1 MTIDK
6 NRHLA
11 LDVIPFS
18 MPYNSVNELAN
29 VSEVLR
35 SGHVHGDGIFTA
47 RATERLVEI
56 TTADHVLL
64 TTSGTHALEMAS
76 YLLGMGEGDEVILPS
91 FTFPSAA
98 NAVARTG
105 ATCVFVDIDPATGN
119 IDPQQVS
126 EAIGARTKA
135 ISIMHY
141 GGVPVDIESIS
152 SIAREHDLPIIED
165 NAHGLGVVA
174 DAQTLGTVGVLAI
187 QSFHDTKNVHSGEG
201 GALLINDRRMIER
214 AEIMREKGTNRS
226 QFLRGQID
234 KYSWVEW
241 GSSYLMSE
249 LNAAVLD
256 AQLEDFTEIQ
266 NRRFAIWDFYF
277 LELGG
282 WADAVGARVM
292 DPPGRIH
299 AAHVFYLIMPNWQ
312 AQSELIAHL
321 RAAGVVAAFHYVPL
335 DTSPAGQRYG
345 RTLRSLDR
353 SEDFSRRLV
362 RLPLWAGMTD
372 DQVSR
377 VVEATRSFRT
387 PTIASTAYSERPNS
401 Q

>member
-18 MPYNSVNELAN
+18 MPFSSVNELAN

-76 YLLGMGEGDEVILPS
+76 YLLGMGQGDEVILPS

-98 NAVARTG
+98 DAVARTG

-126 EAIGARTKA
+126 EAIGPRTKA

-141 GGVPVDIESIS
+141 GGVPVDVDAILSL
-152 SIAREHDLPIIED
+152 AQNHDLPVIED
-165 NAHGLGVVA
+165 NAHGLGGSIGEHR
-174 DAQTLGTVGVLAI
+174 LGAVGILAA

-201 GALLINDRRMIER
+201 GALLINDPSLVER

-226 QFLRGQID
+226 QFLRGQVD
-234 KYSWVEW
+234 KYSWVEV

-256 AQLEDFTEIQ
+256 SQLESFDEIQ
-266 NRRFAIWDFYF
+266 HARFGVWDRYSQELEEWSAENGVRRMSPP
-277 LELGG
+277 LG
-282 WADAVGARVM
+282 
-292 DPPGRIH
+292 IH
-299 AAHVFYLIMPNWQ
+299 SAHVFYLVMPDWESQ
-312 AQSELIAHL
+312 TALISQL
-321 RAAGVVAAFHYVPL
+321 RAAGIIATFHYVPL
-335 DTSPAGQRYG
+335 DSSPAGRRYG
-345 RTLRSLDR
+345 RVLQPLTQ
-353 SEDFSRRLV
+353 SEDFSRRIV
-362 RLPLWAGMTD
+362 RLPLWAGMPEDYVT
-372 DQVSR
+372 R
-377 VVEATRSFRT
+377 V
-387 PTIASTAYSERPNS
+387 IAAVAEFPGR
-401 Q
+401 

>member
-18 MPYNSVNELAN
+18 MPYSSGNELAN

-56 TTADHVLL
+56 TSADHVLL

-76 YLLGMGEGDEVILPS
+76 YLLDIGEGDEVILPS

-98 NAVARTG
+98 DAVARTG
-105 ATCVFVDIDPATGN
+105 AACVFVDIDPSTGN
-119 IDPQQVS
+119 IDPQQVA
-126 EAIGARTKA
+126 EAIGSRTKA

-141 GGVPVDIESIS
+141 GGVPVEVDAIL
-152 SIAREHDLPIIED
+152 SIARNHGLPVIED
-165 NAHGLGVVA
+165 NAHGLGGN
-174 DAQTLGTVGVLAI
+174 TGEHRLGTVGILAA

-201 GALLINDRRMIER
+201 GALLINDPSLVER

-226 QFLRGQID
+226 QFLRGQVD
-234 KYSWVEW
+234 KYSWVEV

-256 AQLEDFTEIQ
+256 SQLESFDDIQ
-266 NRRFAIWDFYF
+266 RARFGIWDRYSQE
-277 LELGG
+277 LEAWAAENGVRRMSPPLG
-282 WADAVGARVM
+282 
-292 DPPGRIH
+292 IH
-299 AAHVFYLIMPNWQ
+299 SAHVFYLVMADWDSQ
-312 AQSELIAHL
+312 TSLISQL
-321 RAAGVVAAFHYVPL
+321 RAAGIIATFHYVPL
-335 DTSPAGQRYG
+335 DTSPAGRRYG
-345 RTLRSLDR
+345 RVLQPLTQ
-353 SEDFSRRLV
+353 SEDFSRRIV
-362 RLPLWAGMTD
+362 RLPLWAGMPEDYVTR
-372 DQVSR
+372 VIAA
-377 VVEATRSFRT
+377 VVEFPGR
-387 PTIASTAYSERPNS
+387 
-401 Q
+401 